1 MQIET
6 KEFLKEFF
14 WGKKKSLIERRTSWG
29 DWSKETPF
37 VLIRQEINDYVW
49 DEYTI
54 IRYIYGDF
62 ERRQQRLCVYGWR
75 KIDELDIVCLD
86 YGAKK
91 ITVYFDITEVF

>member
-37 VLIRQEINDYVW
+37 VLIRQ
-49 DEYTI
+49 
-54 IRYIYGDF
+54 
-62 ERRQQRLCVYGWR
+62 
-75 KIDELDIVCLD
+75 
-86 YGAKK
+86 
-91 ITVYFDITEVF
+91 